1 MTAIL
6 SAALALGVPL
16 REAAPLGAEVASF
29 VVSQAGAMPH
39 WPDKLVNRSLQVL
52 PPAA

>member
-1 MTAIL
+1 MTAVL

-16 REAAPLGAEVASF
+16 REAAPLGAEVAAF
-29 VVSQAGAMPH
+29 VVSQAGAMPR

-52 PPAA
+52 RPAA

>member
-1 MTAIL
+1 L
-6 SAALALGVPL
+6 SVVLAPDVPL
-16 REAAPLGAEVASF
+16 REAAVLGAEVASF